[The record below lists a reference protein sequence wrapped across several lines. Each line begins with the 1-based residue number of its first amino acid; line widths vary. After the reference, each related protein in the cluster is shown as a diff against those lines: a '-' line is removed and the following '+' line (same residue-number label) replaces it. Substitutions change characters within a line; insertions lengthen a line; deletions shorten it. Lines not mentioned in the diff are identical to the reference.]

1 MLRGERLVVGERCS
15 RHVFYALA
23 DDHVRDMLKDMVVHI
38 NEDREGR
45 IESDIESSE
54 GDKLLLK
61 KIAKR

>member
-1 MLRGERLVVGERCS
+1 M
-15 RHVFYALA
+15 FYALA